1 MNDIKTSERSVTQAE
16 ATLKHLMLWHSLAK
30 DLSCEQLPVMAILK
44 EFRELGGV
52 RGRKAHRGT
61 MPPNAQVR
69 VPRQGGG
76 QRRRRRMSVCVC
88 QVCGES

>member
-61 MPPNAQVR
+61 MPPKYEYR
-69 VPRQGGG
+69 VKVEVNDGDD
-76 QRRRRRMSVCVC
+76 
-88 QVCGES
+88 E